1 MDAAFWLSRK
11 VFLTGHTG
19 FKGSWLSLWL
29 QRLGAKVAGFALDP
43 PTDPSL
49 FQSAR
54 VAEAM
59 TDLRGDVRDLP
70 ALQAALSRER
80 PEVVFHLAAQPLV
93 RASYAQPV
101 ETFATNV
108 LGTVHLLEAVRHVD
122 SVRAVV
128 VVTSDKCYENQEWPW
143 GYRESEALGG
153 HDPYSASKACAELAT
168 AAFRRS
174 FLSASIQGRQI
185 GVASARAGNV
195 VGGGDWATDRILPDA
210 VRAIL
215 SGNPLVVRRPHAIRP
230 WQHVLEPL
238 CGYLMLAEKLHAEP
252 HRWSSAWN
260 FGPADDDTVP
270 VKELLDRFFAHWGG
284 GSWQSASETT
294 GPHEAGLLRLDCSK
308 ARTLLG
314 WRMAMG
320 LDKTV
325 ALTAQWYRRAT
336 AGQTLPGQA
345 SAGQTSAGQNKSHQ
359 SIADPRQLTLEQIE
373 FYEQAAGIR
382 PLDRSPVKPLAQR
395 RAA

>member
-1 MDAAFWLSRK
+1 MDAAFWSGRK

-29 QRLGAKVAGFALDP
+29 QRLGAIVAGCALDP
-43 PTDPSL
+43 PTEPSL

-54 VAEAM
+54 VGEQL

-70 ALQAALSRER
+70 ALQAALSAER

-93 RASYAQPV
+93 RASYIQPV

-108 LGTVHLLEAVRHVD
+108 LGTVHLLEAVRHVE

-128 VVTSDKCYENQEWPW
+128 VVTSDKCYENQEWHW
-143 GYRESEALGG
+143 GYRETEALGG

-168 AAFRRS
+168 AAWRRS
-174 FLSASIQGRQI
+174 FLSAGGRQV
-185 GVASARAGNV
+185 GVATARAGNV
-195 VGGGDWATDRILPDA
+195 LGGGDWAADRIVPDA

-215 SGNPLVVRRPHAIRP
+215 AGRPLVVRRPQAVRP

-238 CGYLMLAEKLHAEP
+238 CGYLTLAEKLHAEP
-252 HRWSSAWN
+252 ERWSSAWN
-260 FGPADDDTVP
+260 FGPADVDTVP
-270 VKELLDRFFAHWGG
+270 VKELLDRFFAHWGE
-284 GSWQSASETT
+284 GSWQTESETA

-314 WRMAMG
+314 WRMALG
-320 LDKTV
+320 LDQTV
-325 ALTAQWYRRAT
+325 AMTAEWYRRAT
-336 AGQTLPGQA
+336 ALH
-345 SAGQTSAGQNKSHQ
+345 KVVD
-359 SIADPRQLTLEQIE
+359 IRQLTLEQIE
-373 FYEQAAGIR
+373 FYEQAAGVR
-382 PLDRSPVKPLAQR
+382 PLHTSPLNRAAQR
-395 RAA
+395 LAA

>member
-1 MDAAFWLSRK
+1 MDAAFWSGRK

-29 QRLGAKVAGFALDP
+29 QRLGASVSGYALEP
-43 PTDPSL
+43 PTEPSL
-49 FQSAR
+49 FRSAH
-54 VAEAM
+54 VGEQM
-59 TDLRGDVRDLP
+59 SDLRGDVRDLP
-70 ALQAALSRER
+70 ALQATLSAAR

-108 LGTVHLLEAVRHVD
+108 LGTVHLLEAVRHVE

-128 VVTSDKCYENQEWPW
+128 VVTSDKCYENQEWHW

-168 AAFRRS
+168 GAWRRS
-174 FLSASIQGRQI
+174 FLSSSGRQV
-185 GVASARAGNV
+185 GVATARAGNV
-195 VGGGDWATDRILPDA
+195 LGGGDWAADRIVPDA

-215 SGNPLVVRRPHAIRP
+215 AGKPLVVRRPQAVRP

-238 CGYLMLAEKLHAEP
+238 CGYLTLAERLHAEP
-252 HRWSSAWN
+252 QRWSSAWN
-260 FGPADDDTVP
+260 FGPADEDTVP
-270 VKELLDRFFAHWGG
+270 VRELLDRFFAHWGE
-284 GSWQSASETT
+284 GSWQAESEAV

-314 WRMAMG
+314 WRVALG
-320 LDKTV
+320 LDQTV
-325 ALTAQWYRRAT
+325 ALTAEWYRRAT
-336 AGQTLPGQA
+336 SVSEAVDL
-345 SAGQTSAGQNKSHQ
+345 
-359 SIADPRQLTLEQIE
+359 RQLTLEQIDH
-373 FYEQAAGIR
+373 YEQAAGVR
-382 PLDRSPVKPLAQR
+382 PSHRSPPNRAAQR
-395 RAA
+395 LAA